1 MPGGIK
7 IVILGID
14 PGTASTGFGAIIL
27 SGSKMKLLRYGVI
40 STPAGRAA
48 HDRLKMLHQGL
59 LSLFGQLEE
68 PEVAVEQLFFSR
80 NTTTALAVGQARGVS
95 LLAAA
100 NAGCDVSEYTPSQ
113 VKQAVAGYGRADKS
127 QVQYM
132 VKAILSL
139 KEIPKSDDA
148 ADALAI
154 AICHAH
160 SRKLIGKISKD
171 SGVGTESRRRNVR

>member
-1 MPGGIK
+1 M
-7 IVILGID
+7 VILGID
-14 PGTASTGFGAIIL
+14 PGTASTGFGAIL
-27 SGSKMKLLRYGVI
+27 LTGSKMKLLRYGVI
-40 STPAGRAA
+40 STPAGRSA
-48 HDRLKMLHQGL
+48 HDRLKMLHEDL
-59 LSLFGQLEE
+59 RSLFSLFKQ
-68 PEVAVEQLFFSR
+68 PEVAIEQLFFSK
-80 NTTTALAVGQARGVS
+80 NTRTALAVGQARGVS

-100 NAGCDVSEYTPSQ
+100 LAGCDVSEYTPSQ
-113 VKQAVAGYGRADKS
+113 VKQAVAGYGGADKS

-160 SRKLIGKISKD
+160 SRKLVGKTSKD
-171 SGVGTESRRRNVR
+171 VGMSRQSLGRGVR